1 MKGYFLALLIF
12 VGGAISHT
20 SYSQTFTM
28 GKKCRAL
35 LDEAKTLLNNEAYA
49 EALAKLDEF
58 SGSCKTKDAKEQ
70 GAINKAEAY
79 NNLGQYESA
88 IKEADYALDVTKDRS
103 LEGHFQ
109 KGIALQ
115 NLGDVEGSKQELGK
129 VIQLT
134 EKNQNTSE
142 RANNYA
148 LMARVYARQ
157 LNEED
162 SAMYYL
168 DKAMALA
175 PENTDIIIQ
184 KGDLYLYYNEYQEAY
199 TTYDQALALGHEPLD
214 VYQSRTQVGL
224 KKMENKY
231 GTTKVQELRKKM
243 TDEEKSTLCSDIQKG
258 LDLGWKD
265 MSMDMFSAMI
275 CQ

>member
-1 MKGYFLALLIF
+1 
-12 VGGAISHT
+12 
-20 SYSQTFTM
+20 M
-28 GKKCRAL
+28 GKKCRATLAEANAL
-35 LDEAKTLLNNEAYA
+35 LDQESYT

-58 SGSCKTKDAKEQ
+58 TGNCKTKDAKEQ
-70 GAINKAEAY
+70 GAVAKAEAY
-79 NNLGQYESA
+79 NNLGQYENA

-115 NLGDVEGSKQELGK
+115 HLGDAEGSKQELSK
-129 VIQLT
+129 VIELT

-168 DKAMALA
+168 DKAIGLA

-184 KGDLYLYYNEYQEAY
+184 KGDLHLYYNQYDEAY
-199 TTYDQALALGHEPLD
+199 AAYDEALDHGHDPLD
-214 VYQSRTQVGL
+214 IYQSRTQVGL

-231 GTTKVQELRKKM
+231 GTTKVQELKNKM
-243 TDEEKSTLCSDIQKG
+243 TAAEKTTLCADIQKG

>member
-1 MKGYFLALLIF
+1 MKPYLLTLCILLSPYLI
-12 VGGAISHT
+12 ASA
-20 SYSQTFTM
+20 SAQTFTM
-28 GKKCRAL
+28 GKKCRATLAEANAL
-35 LDEAKTLLNNEAYA
+35 LDQESYT

-58 SGSCKTKDAKEQ
+58 TGNCKTKDAKEQ
-70 GAINKAEAY
+70 GAVAKAEAY
-79 NNLGQYESA
+79 NNLGQYENA

-115 NLGDVEGSKQELGK
+115 HLGDAEGSKQELSK
-129 VIQLT
+129 VIELT

-168 DKAMALA
+168 DKAIGLA

-184 KGDLYLYYNEYQEAY
+184 KGDLHLYYNQYDEAY
-199 TTYDQALALGHEPLD
+199 AAYDEALDHGHDPLD
-214 VYQSRTQVGL
+214 IYQSRTQVGL

-231 GTTKVQELRKKM
+231 GTTKVQELKNKM
-243 TDEEKSTLCSDIQKG
+243 TAAEKTTLCADIQKG

>member
-1 MKGYFLALLIF
+1 MKRFL
-12 VGGAISHT
+12 ISICIILGVSISST
-20 SYSQTFTM
+20 TYAQTFTM

-35 LDEAKTLLNNEAYA
+35 FDEANALLNEEAYA

-58 SGSCKTKDAKEQ
+58 SGNCKTKDAKEL
-70 GAINKAEAY
+70 GAVSKAEAY
-79 NNLGQYESA
+79 NNLGHYEKA
-88 IKEADYALDVTKDRS
+88 ISEADNALKITKDKS
-103 LEGHFQ
+103 LAAYFQ

-115 NLGDVEGSKQELGK
+115 NLGDVEGSKQALSN
-129 VIQLT
+129 VIKLT
-134 EKNQNTSE
+134 EMNQNTGE

-148 LMARVYARQ
+148 LMARIYGRQ

-162 SAMYYL
+162 SAMWYL
-168 DKAMALA
+168 DKAIALD
-175 PENTDIIIQ
+175 PQQSDFLIQ
-184 KGDLYLYYNEYQEAY
+184 KGDLYLYYDQYEDAY
-199 TTYDQALALGHEPLD
+199 AAYDQALANGHDRLV

-231 GTTKVQELRKKM
+231 GTNKTQELRKQM
-243 TDEEKSTLCSDIQKG
+243 TEEEKNMLCADIQKA
-258 LDLGWKD
+258 LDLGWRD